1 MRGIDNFDDDTGG
14 TVFRDVFML
23 ALVGFVVIVLLLLPH
38 LNPPAEAAK
47 QPVNPPGNVVVEARW
62 PDALDS
68 DIDLWV
74 QAPGD
79 VPVGYSNRGGDI
91 FNLLRDDRGHLN
103 DASELN
109 YEVSYSRGIP
119 GGEYTVNLHFYS
131 SRSEITAPVRVKLVV
146 SVKQDDDAPAQ
157 QIVASEVS
165 LRLSDE
171 ITAIRFKLNDRGELV
186 PGSVHNLF
194 RPLREARK
202 S

>member
-1 MRGIDNFDDDTGG
+1 MRGIDNFDDDTGS

-103 DASELN
+103 DASDLN

-165 LRLSDE
+165 LRLCDV
-171 ITAIRFKLNDRGELV
+171 ITALGFKRNDRG
-186 PGSVHNLF
+186 
-194 RPLREARK
+194 
-202 S
+202 